1 MAKKIY
7 KGGTTSK
14 TTTRAD
20 ANHVSHGRKQ
30 NLGEAASPTNTKKGQ
45 TGKRNTNM
53 QAIWSIGQ
61 NVKKTCL
68 LHGPEHY
75 LEKCKAVK
83 D

>member
-53 QAIWSIGQ
+53 QAI
-61 NVKKTCL
+61 
-68 LHGPEHY
+68 
-75 LEKCKAVK
+75 
-83 D
+83 

>member
-1 MAKKIY
+1 MNCNLKGRPTRTPVKLEQAKMAKKIY

-53 QAIWSIGQ
+53 QAI
-61 NVKKTCL
+61 
-68 LHGPEHY
+68 
-75 LEKCKAVK
+75 
-83 D
+83 